1 MLRDWK
7 TALFSLLFP
16 METRCIACGN
26 PIERGEMCPLCAHAW
41 EAALPAAQA
50 PQVEGADW
58 TACGLPYEP
67 VVRGA
72 IHRYKFEC
80 VRAASAA
87 LADPMIRLLPED
99 VDGLVPVPLHKR
111 RERWRGFNQARLLC
125 ERIAQSRGV
134 QLVDALERNRSTHEQ
149 AKLDASER
157 AENVRGSIRACMDVT
172 GLRLVV
178 VDDVVTTGSTAA
190 ECVRALKTAGAAW
203 VGVLCA
209 AHPRQVD

>member
-1 MLRDWK
+1 M
-7 TALFSLLFP
+7 
-16 METRCIACGN
+16 
-26 PIERGEMCPLCAHAW
+26 
-41 EAALPAAQA
+41 
-50 PQVEGADW
+50 
-58 TACGLPYEP
+58 
-67 VVRGA
+67 
-72 IHRYKFEC
+72 
-80 VRAASAA
+80 
-87 LADPMIRLLPED
+87 
-99 VDGLVPVPLHKR
+99 
-111 RERWRGFNQARLLC
+111 
-125 ERIAQSRGV
+125 
-134 QLVDALERNRSTHEQ
+134 VDALERNRSTHEQ